1 MVPSTFYR
9 MLSPRRRRQLG
20 LLLALMV
27 AGAVAEMLT
36 IGAALPFLALIAAP
50 AEAGRFPTLAGWVE
64 RIGGDPVLAASLL
77 LVVAAVVAAALRV
90 TLSWYTHRFVTAVGH
105 DLASGI
111 FSRMLRQPYVAYVRR
126 SSSEILSGIEKVQQV
141 VNDLLMPGMQGLTAA
156 FIAGAIMV
164 LLCLVDPFALLVA
177 AGIVTAVYAGLS
189 LANRERLRLNSAVLS
204 DAATARVKVVQEGLG
219 GIRDVILDRAQPLF
233 EERFARADARYRRAQ
248 SLNAFIAA
256 APRFVVEAAGIAAIV
271 LIAWLMS
278 RRPGGITAAIPV
290 LGALAL
296 GAQRLLPLMH
306 QAYSGFTLGIGNVR
320 LLGDIAALAE
330 ASVDEDDRGGVPL
343 PFEQSIELRSVGFG
357 HPESSFA
364 LAGIGFQIG
373 RGERIGV
380 AGPTGSG
387 KSTLLD
393 LIMGLL
399 EPDSGEILIDKSP
412 LDAGNRGRWRAQI
425 AHVPQSVYLA
435 DESIA
440 ANIAFGVSPAAVDHE
455 RVRLAAATAQLD
467 GFVTGLPQGY
477 ETRVGERG
485 IRLSGGQ
492 RQRVGIARALYKQAP
507 VLIFDEATSALDDAT
522 ETAVLNAIM
531 ALGTEITVI
540 MIAHR
545 LSTLAGCD
553 RIVRLADGRLAEP

>member
-219 GIRDVILDRAQPLF
+219 GH
-233 EERFARADARYRRAQ
+233 
-248 SLNAFIAA
+248 
-256 APRFVVEAAGIAAIV
+256 
-271 LIAWLMS
+271 S
-278 RRPGGITAAIPV
+278 RRHPRSRPALV
-290 LGALAL
+290 RGALRPCGRPL
-296 GAQRLLPLMH
+296 SPRSIAQRLH
-306 QAYSGFTLGIGNVR
+306 RRG
-320 LLGDIAALAE
+320 AAL
-330 ASVDEDDRGGVPL
+330 R
-343 PFEQSIELRSVGFG
+343 RR
-357 HPESSFA
+357 
-364 LAGIGFQIG
+364 G
-373 RGERIGV
+373 RGHRR
-380 AGPTGSG
+380 
-387 KSTLLD
+387 D
-393 LIMGLL
+393 
-399 EPDSGEILIDKSP
+399 
-412 LDAGNRGRWRAQI
+412 RA
-425 AHVPQSVYLA
+425 
-435 DESIA
+435 D
-440 ANIAFGVSPAAVDHE
+440 
-455 RVRLAAATAQLD
+455 RLA
-467 GFVTGLPQGY
+467 
-477 ETRVGERG
+477 R
-485 IRLSGGQ
+485 
-492 RQRVGIARALYKQAP
+492 
-507 VLIFDEATSALDDAT
+507 
-522 ETAVLNAIM
+522 
-531 ALGTEITVI
+531 
-540 MIAHR
+540 
-545 LSTLAGCD
+545 
-553 RIVRLADGRLAEP
+553 

>member
-1 MVPSTFYR
+1 
-9 MLSPRRRRQLG
+9 
-20 LLLALMV
+20 
-27 AGAVAEMLT
+27 
-36 IGAALPFLALIAAP
+36 
-50 AEAGRFPTLAGWVE
+50 
-64 RIGGDPVLAASLL
+64 
-77 LVVAAVVAAALRV
+77 
-90 TLSWYTHRFVTAVGH
+90 
-105 DLASGI
+105 
-111 FSRMLRQPYVAYVRR
+111 
-126 SSSEILSGIEKVQQV
+126 
-141 VNDLLMPGMQGLTAA
+141 
-156 FIAGAIMV
+156 
-164 LLCLVDPFALLVA
+164 
-177 AGIVTAVYAGLS
+177 
-189 LANRERLRLNSAVLS
+189 
-204 DAATARVKVVQEGLG
+204 
-219 GIRDVILDRAQPLF
+219 
-233 EERFARADARYRRAQ
+233 
-248 SLNAFIAA
+248 
-256 APRFVVEAAGIAAIV
+256 
-271 LIAWLMS
+271 MS

-399 EPDSGEILIDKSP
+399 EPDSGEILIDESP

>member
-1 MVPSTFYR
+1 MAPLTFYR
-9 MLSPRRRRQLG
+9 MLSPRRRRQLA
-20 LLLALMV
+20 LLLTLMV
-27 AGAVAEMLT
+27 AGAVAEMIT

-50 AEAGRFPTLAGWVE
+50 GEAGRFPTLTGWIE
-64 RIGGDPVLAASLL
+64 RIGGDPLLAASLL
-77 LVVAAVVAAALRV
+77 LAVAAVAAAALRV
-90 TLSWYTHRFVTAVGH
+90 ALSWYTHRFVTAVGH

-141 VNDLLMPGMQGLTAA
+141 VNDLLMPAMQALTAA

-164 LLCLVDPFALLVA
+164 LLCLVDPFALLIA

-189 LANRERLRLNSAVLS
+189 LANRERLRRNSAILS

-248 SLNAFIAA
+248 SLNTFIAA
-256 APRFVVEAAGIAAIV
+256 APRFVVEAAGIIAIV

-278 RRPGGITAAIPV
+278 RQPGGITAAIPV

-320 LLGDIAALAE
+320 LLGDIAAL
-330 ASVDEDDRGGVPL
+330 VDAPIAGDDAGGTSL
-343 PFEQSIELRSVGFG
+343 PFERSIRLRSVAFG
-357 HPESSFA
+357 HPDGSFA
-364 LAGIGFQIG
+364 LADIGFEIA

-393 LIMGLL
+393 LVMGLL
-399 EPDSGEILIDKSP
+399 EPDSGEILIDGTP
-412 LDAGNRGRWRAQI
+412 LDAGTRGRWRAQI

-440 ANIAFGVSPAAVDHE
+440 ANIAFGIAPAAVDHE
-455 RVRLAAATAQLD
+455 RVRSAAAIAQLD

-507 VLIFDEATSALDDAT
+507 VLILDEATSALDDAT
-522 ETAVLNAIM
+522 EAAVLDALM
-531 ALGTEITVI
+531 ALGGITVV

-545 LSTLAGCD
+545 MSTLAGCD
-553 RIVRLADGRLAEP
+553 RIIRLEEGRLARP